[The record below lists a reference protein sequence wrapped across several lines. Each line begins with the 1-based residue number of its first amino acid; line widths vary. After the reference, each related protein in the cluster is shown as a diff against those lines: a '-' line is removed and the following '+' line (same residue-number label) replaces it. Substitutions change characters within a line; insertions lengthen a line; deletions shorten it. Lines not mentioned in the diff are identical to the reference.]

1 MSRFIV
7 GLGAINC
14 YLMAWHLV
22 MELLLKDAKISDCT
36 GVTYFSLMGNFLS
49 IAYALGEASSKLR
62 HFLED
67 PSLALSSC
75 LDCKTPS
82 SV

>member
-22 MELLLKDAKISDCT
+22 MELLQKDAKISQST
-36 GVTYFSLMGNFLS
+36 GITYFSLMANGLS
-49 IAYALGEASSKLR
+49 IAYALGEASSKQNY
-62 HFLED
+62 
-67 PSLALSSC
+67 
-75 LDCKTPS
+75 
-82 SV
+82 